1 MKRWLIMTVAQRHFV
16 PLAHLWEREGVR
28 ETSMKRSLMLVLMA
42 TWLAAAAVQAAE
54 VPAVL
59 QWSQRVE
66 LSTPVS
72 GVVQTVNAKPGDRVK
87 KGQALLQLDD
97 RIYAARAEEA
107 AAAVARQKD
116 EAAEAQR
123 DLKRVQELY
132 DRSVISTTELDQ
144 ARLRQARAAA
154 QFREAQARYKQ
165 EAKSRA
171 DSVLRAP
178 FDALVVARM
187 VEPGQAVAAGL
198 QPQALLALAKAGEM
212 IAHAQV
218 SEERLN
224 NLKVGG
230 EVNVTVG
237 QLHFRGSIT
246 MLGLEP
252 AARDKN
258 GSPLYALE
266 VLFAP
271 GENVL
276 RAGGQASLTLPGR

>member
-1 MKRWLIMTVAQRHFV
+1 MKKWLWMV
-16 PLAHLWEREGVR
+16 LWFGA
-28 ETSMKRSLMLVLMA
+28 S
-42 TWLAAAAVQAAE
+42 AANAAE

-72 GVVQTVNAKPGDRVK
+72 GVVQTVNVKQGERVR

-107 AAAVARQKD
+107 AAGVARQQE
-116 EAAEAQR
+116 EASEAQR
-123 DLKRVQELY
+123 ELKRVQELY
-132 DRSVISTTELDQ
+132 DRSVISTSELDQ
-144 ARLRQARAAA
+144 AKLRQAKAAA
-154 QFREAQARYKQ
+154 QLREIRARHNQ
-165 EAKSRA
+165 EAKNRA
-171 DSVLRAP
+171 DTILRAP
-178 FDALVVARM
+178 FDALVVARLA
-187 VEPGQAVAAGL
+187 EPGQTVAAGL
-198 QPQALLALAKAGEM
+198 QPQALLVLAKAGEM
-212 IAHAQV
+212 IARAQV
-218 SEERLN
+218 AEEQLN

-230 EVNVTVG
+230 EVNVAVG
-237 QLHFRGSIT
+237 PLRFRGKIT

-258 GSPLYALE
+258 GAPLYALE

-276 RAGGQASLTLPGR
+276 RAGAQASLTLPGR

>member
-1 MKRWLIMTVAQRHFV
+1 MKRWPTMISAQRHFV
-16 PLAHLWEREGVR
+16 PLSQVWEREGVR

-42 TWLAAAAVQAAE
+42 TWLAAATVHAAE

-72 GVVQTVNAKPGDRVK
+72 GVVQMVNVKPGERVR

-107 AAAVARQKD
+107 AAAVERQKD

-144 ARLRQARAAA
+144 AKLRQAKAAA
-154 QFREAQARYKQ
+154 LFREAQARHRQ
-165 EAKSRA
+165 EAKNRA

-178 FDALVVARM
+178 FDALVVARLA
-187 VEPGQAVAAGL
+187 EPGQAVAAGL
-198 QPQALLALAKAGEM
+198 QPQPLLALAKAGEM

-218 SEERLN
+218 SEDRLN

-230 EVNVTVG
+230 EVNVSVG
-237 QLHFRGSIT
+237 QMNFRGKIT
-246 MLGLEP
+246 LLGLEP
-252 AARDKN
+252 IARDKN

-271 GENVL
+271 GENSL
-276 RAGGQASLTLPGR
+276 RAGGQASLALSGR

>member
-1 MKRWLIMTVAQRHFV
+1 MKKWL
-16 PLAHLWEREGVR
+16 G
-28 ETSMKRSLMLVLMA
+28 MA
-42 TWLAAAAVQAAE
+42 FCFGAGAAGAAE

-66 LSTPVS
+66 LSPPVS
-72 GVVQTVNAKPGDRVK
+72 GVVQAVNAMPGERVR

-97 RIYAARAEEA
+97 RGYAARSEES
-107 AAAVARQKD
+107 AAAVTRQQ
-116 EAAEAQR
+116 EIAAEAGR

-132 DRSVISTTELDQ
+132 DRTVISTSELDQ
-144 ARLRQARAAA
+144 AKLRQARAAA
-154 QFREAQARYKQ
+154 QLREAQARHRQ
-165 EAKSRA
+165 EAKNRA

-198 QPQALLALAKAGEM
+198 QPQALLVLARAGEM
-212 IAHAQV
+212 IARAQV
-218 SEERLN
+218 SEEQLN
-224 NLKVGG
+224 SLTAGQEVDVAVGA
-230 EVNVTVG
+230 
-237 QLHFRGSIT
+237 LHFRGKVKSA
-246 MLGLEP
+246 GLEP

-271 GENVL
+271 GEKVL
-276 RAGGQASLTLPGR
+276 RAGSQASLTLPGR